1 MFLRRFSLIAVTIL
15 SLGSAAV
22 LTNPNDLSAQAQP
35 DFPLAQRGDRNRL
48 VQELNLSQD
57 QVQRLEAIRQQYKD
71 RITQQKQ
78 ALSQAQQELR
88 TLMAGTGSANDIRS
102 KYNQVK
108 GLRQQLADT
117 RFESMLAM
125 REVLNP
131 QQRQRF
137 VELMQNRRGKF
148 RQRMKFR
155 NRENF
160 GG

>member
-1 MFLRRFSLIAVTIL
+1 MGLRRFSLLAVTIL

-22 LTNPNDLSAQAQP
+22 ITNPTGLSAQAQP

-57 QVQRLEAIRQQYKD
+57 QVNRLEAIRQQYQS
-71 RITQQKQ
+71 RISQQKQ

-88 TLMAGTGSANDIRS
+88 TLMAGTSSASDIRN

-148 RQRMKFR
+148 R
-155 NRENF
+155 NRAPRGN
-160 GG
+160 G

>member
-1 MFLRRFSLIAVTIL
+1 MLLRRFSLLAVMVL

-22 LTNPNDLSAQAQP
+22 LVNPHGLSARNQA
-35 DFPLAQRGDRNRL
+35 DFTLAQRGDRSRL
-48 VQELNLSQD
+48 FQELNLSQD
-57 QVQRLEAIRQQYKD
+57 QIQRLQAIRQQYKD
-71 RITQQKQ
+71 RIDRQKQ
-78 ALSQAQQELR
+78 AVEQAQQELR
-88 TLMAGTGSANDIRS
+88 ALMAGTGSTNDIRA

-131 QQRQRF
+131 EQRQKF

-148 RQRMKFR
+148 RNRMR
-155 NRENF
+155 NNN